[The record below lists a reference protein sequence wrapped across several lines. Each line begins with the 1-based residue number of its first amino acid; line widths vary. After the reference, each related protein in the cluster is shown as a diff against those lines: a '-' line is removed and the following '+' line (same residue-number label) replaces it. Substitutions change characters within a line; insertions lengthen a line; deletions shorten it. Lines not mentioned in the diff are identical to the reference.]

1 MAFSMSW
8 ESSLQYIVFFCH
20 IFIIEIQILWSNSKF
35 SLYHEPILQDA
46 RQQTKAKY
54 FQKLFTKHSHY
65 TLVILSHLSFS
76 KMLSWSHKIK
86 SFWQH
91 ILIRF
96 DYNFYK
102 QITNL
107 LMCRTTNSFVNPKGI
122 STVFCQF
129 LVCMLSIIF

>member
-35 SLYHEPILQDA
+35 SLYHEPNLQDA
-46 RQQTKAKY
+46 GQQTKAKY

-86 SFWQH
+86 SFLAAHFNKIWLQ
-91 ILIRF
+91 LLQANNQF
-96 DYNFYK
+96 AYVSNNK
-102 QITNL
+102 Q
-107 LMCRTTNSFVNPKGI
+107 FVNPKGI